1 MFFMAFLLHTLV
13 MLFSPPKDVNWNCK
27 LFIASKG
34 VSMYPEKH
42 NKKSKIKTVIINT
55 KNNNWLMDWKGKN
68 LNENSISSVELQR
81 EF

>member
-1 MFFMAFLLHTLV
+1 MAFLLHTLV

-42 NKKSKIKTVIINT
+42 NKKI
-55 KNNNWLMDWKGKN
+55 
-68 LNENSISSVELQR
+68 EN
-81 EF
+81 